1 MTRQTKPP
9 TCRSQCPC
17 CGAFLPRVA
26 EQATEWRC
34 RRCDATGPI
43 DCQKEQS

>member
-1 MTRQTKPP
+1 MTRQITPAP
-9 TCRSQCPC
+9 RSQCPC

-43 DCQKEQS
+43 DDRQKGQS